1 MKVMDF
7 IDSVVPS
14 GGTYCVVGI
23 RDKKLRL
30 QKFATTI
37 ADTKALIS
45 ESVKQG
51 NNTYFGLS
59 SFKDDS
65 SRTKANTSEIKSFF
79 IDIDCGDQVK
89 FDKGIGYVH
98 KSDGYSELHKFIDD
112 TGLPRPIIV
121 DSGGGWHAYWVL
133 DTAITID
140 VWQPLADQFKKLCQA
155 RKLYIDP
162 AVTADSARVLRVP
175 NTINTTHGVKAAI
188 VDPENI
194 PEQLALT
201 QFVTPLLA
209 ACAEAGIKD
218 TVVAALPDFLA
229 GAIRELDESAKRLL
243 GNTSTLFS
251 EIAKKSLKGVGCA
264 QIDYAIRNSATLDEP
279 RWYAAI
285 TVVRKCDDRDVAM
298 HKLSKNHPTYSAANT
313 EKKINQSEATFT
325 CENYQDSWP
334 STCEGCAHKG
344 KINTPLVLGRVINLT
359 DSTEVVIPPAVPE
372 NPEEEVTAVAKI
384 ITFPKLP
391 FPYSRGINGGIYQQT
406 KDAEGNDITELVYE
420 HDLFVMKRIRD
431 PQDGEVLLLNLVLP
445 MDGLQEFLIPLKNV
459 GSIDKLR
466 DALGHNGVGTTKKK
480 MDAIMNYIL
489 ISNRELQQRMR
500 REQSRPQFGWYDQNK
515 TFVIGRC
522 EYTASGVVTSV
533 PSVQTFNLANHME
546 PTGNMQEWKTVMEV
560 FSRPGWEMHQL
571 TALAGFGSP
580 FIKFSSVRGL
590 TINLVTH
597 DSGTG
602 KTLIQEF
609 INSLFGHSD
618 YMMLLKGDTLAAR
631 NHRYGVMNNL
641 CICSDE
647 MTNVTPEEVSDHVY
661 GFSEG
666 RGRHRLE
673 SGANR
678 ERVNETF
685 WAALH
690 VTSSNASMSDKLT
703 YKKATAAGELAR
715 IFEVNIVKPEELN
728 PNFATG
734 LSTILKNNY
743 GIAGDIYIQTVV
755 KDLDASLALFE
766 RVKTKLNNKLG
777 ATSSER
783 FWVAGLAS
791 MLTGG
796 YIARELGLINWDID
810 KLFELAVSQAKSKRI
825 EVSNSAIDFRGVLGE
840 FLGENK
846 GAILQINGNND
857 ERSGLPNAPIMSPN
871 LKIIGRY
878 EPDTN
883 RLFIVRT
890 VFKEYCVNRQIPYNT
905 ALVELKCD
913 AKTKGDG
920 RVRLLRGTGIDAPAV
935 PVLVFEGSFDEI
947 KGAVIDETTN

>member
-1 MKVMDF
+1 MDF

-30 QKFATTI
+30 QKFATNI
-37 ADTKALIS
+37 VDTKILIS

-51 NNTYFGLS
+51 NNTYFGLA

-65 SRTKANTSEIKSFF
+65 ARTQANTSEIKSFF
-79 IDIDCGDQVK
+79 IDIDCGDQDK
-89 FDKGIGYVH
+89 FDKGVGYIH

-112 TGLPRPIIV
+112 TGFPRPIIV

-140 VWQPLADQFKKLCQA
+140 VWQPLADKFKKLCQA

-175 NTINTTHGVKAAI
+175 NTINTTHGIKAAI

-194 PEQLALT
+194 PEQIALT

-209 ACAEAGIKD
+209 ACAEVGIKD

-229 GAIRELDESAKRLL
+229 GAVREMDDSAKRLL
-243 GNTSTLFS
+243 GNTTTLFS

-325 CENYQDSWP
+325 CENYQDNWP
-334 STCEGCAHKG
+334 TTCEGCAHKG
-344 KINTPLVLGRVINLT
+344 KITTPLTLGRVVKFAEGN
-359 DSTEVVIPPAVPE
+359 EVVIEPQLATTADEEATSAPAK
-372 NPEEEVTAVAKI
+372 TL
-384 ITFPKLP
+384 TFPKIP
-391 FPYSRGINGGIYQQT
+391 FPYYRGENGGIYQQT
-406 KDAEGNDITELVYE
+406 KDAEGNDSAELVYDY
-420 HDLFVMKRIRD
+420 DLFVMKRIRD
-431 PQDGEVLLLNLVLP
+431 PQDGEVILLNLILP
-445 MDGLQEFLIPLKNV
+445 MEGLQEFLIPLKHV
-459 GSIDKLR
+459 GSHDKLR
-466 DALGHNGVGTTKKK
+466 DVLGHNGVGLNKKRL
-480 MDAIMNYIL
+480 DAIMNYMIM
-489 ISNRELQQRMR
+489 SHRELQLRVK
-500 REQSRPQFGWYDQNK
+500 RENSRPQFGWYDQNK
-515 TFVIGRC
+515 TFVVGNR
-522 EYTASGVVTSV
+522 EYTAKGVVTSV
-533 PSVQTFNLANHME
+533 PSVQTINLSKHME
-546 PTGNMQEWKTVMEV
+546 PTGNLEEWKTVMDV
-560 FSRPGWEMHQL
+560 FKRPGWEMHQL
-571 TALAGFGSP
+571 MSLAGFGAP
-580 FIKFSSVRGL
+580 FIKFSSVRGITL
-590 TINLVTH
+590 NLVTH

-602 KTLIQEF
+602 KTLIQDF

-618 YMMLLKGDTLAAR
+618 YMMLLKGDTLASR
-631 NHRYGVMNNL
+631 NHRYGVMNNI

-666 RGRHRLE
+666 RGKNRLE
-673 SGANR
+673 AGANR

-685 WAALH
+685 WASIH

-715 IFEVNIVKPEELN
+715 IFEVDIIKPEELD
-728 PNFATG
+728 PNFASG

-743 GIAGDIYIQTVV
+743 AIAGDIYMRTVV
-755 KDLDASLALFE
+755 GDLPAALSLFE
-766 RVKTKLNNKLG
+766 QVKTKLNNKLG
-777 ATSSER
+777 ATSAER
-783 FWVAGLAS
+783 FWVAGLAG

-796 YIARELGLINWDID
+796 YIARELGLITWDVD
-810 KLFELAVSQAKSKRI
+810 MLFELAVRVAKSKRA
-825 EVSNSAIDFRGVLGE
+825 EVANAAIDFRGILGE

-846 GAILQINGNND
+846 GAILQINGKND

-890 VFKEYCVNRQIPYNT
+890 VFKEYCVRRQIPYNT
-905 ALVELKCD
+905 ALIELKCEI
-913 AKTKGDG
+913 KNKGDG
-920 RVRLLRGTGIDAPAV
+920 RVRLLKGTGIDAPPV

-947 KGAVIDETTN
+947 KGAVSDAATD